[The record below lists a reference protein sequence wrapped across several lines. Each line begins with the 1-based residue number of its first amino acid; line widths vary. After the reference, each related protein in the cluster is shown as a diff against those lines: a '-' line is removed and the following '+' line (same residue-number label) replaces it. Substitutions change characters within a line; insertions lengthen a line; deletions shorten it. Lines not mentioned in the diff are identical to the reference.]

1 MRKHFTDI
9 WRVSLLLGWLILAA
23 LLLYPLRT
31 IIAASFKSNADGHF
45 TLQHYVDVF
54 TKHIYYHDL
63 INTFIGGFGGMIG
76 SLVLGV
82 ALAALVTR
90 FKVRGPTVI
99 SSLAVIALVTPPFI
113 GAYAWIILLGYDG
126 VIRQALL
133 SIGIPCPTI
142 YGAGGVIF
150 VFSLKF
156 FPYVFLIVSAALR
169 NVNSSLEE
177 AAELL
182 GMPPGQRFWKV
193 TLRLIAPAVS
203 ASGLLTFIL
212 SVADFGTPRFIGHDF
227 QTLSTQAY
235 ILFSSETGENPGMA
249 STISLVLLAIS
260 LVLVLGQRWFV
271 RHDLSQGSK
280 SRPRPPREM
289 SLGTSILVH
298 GVCYL
303 IAVVGVL
310 PMITVFVESFRK
322 KNGPVFMPGFSLDSY
337 RQVLGEVPVAIENSL
352 LYAGVA
358 VVGIVIVGT
367 VLGYIIVRKRNF
379 FSTALDAALTIPYIV
394 PGIVMGI
401 AYAASFNTGAIA
413 ITGTATI
420 IILQLFIRRLPYAMR
435 AMIAALQQVSPS
447 IEDAAISLGYS
458 PLKVLL
464 RVTVPLIGPGILAGA
479 IMSFITAINE
489 LSATLV
495 LYVGNTVTMPVQ
507 IFELVDQGEYGTA
520 SALSSI
526 LLLVTTILVYIA
538 FRVGGGRQMM

>member
-1 MRKHFTDI
+1 MRHFRFDI
-9 WRVSLLLGWLILAA
+9 WRFFLIVGWVILAA

-31 IIAASFKSNADGHF
+31 IVVASFKDNDDGHF
-45 TLQHYVDVF
+45 TLGHYFAVF
-54 TKHIYYHDL
+54 TRHIYYHDL
-63 INTFIGGFGGMIG
+63 INTFIGGLGGMIG
-76 SLVLGV
+76 SLILGV
-82 ALAALVTR
+82 ALATLVTR
-90 FKVRGPTVI
+90 FKVRGGSI
-99 SSLAVIALVTPPFI
+99 IASLAVIALVTPPFI

-133 SIGIPCPTI
+133 SVGIPFPDI

-169 NVNSSLEE
+169 NINASLEE

-182 GMPPGQRFWKV
+182 GMPPWQRFWKV
-193 TLRLIAPAVS
+193 TLRLVAPAVS
-203 ASGLLTFIL
+203 AAGLLTFIL

-249 STISLVLLAIS
+249 STISIVLLVIS
-260 LVLVLGQRWFV
+260 LLLVFSQRWFA

-280 SRPRPPREM
+280 SRPHAPRAM
-289 SLGTSILVH
+289 SWSLSTLVH
-298 GVCYL
+298 GICYGITL
-303 IAVVGVL
+303 LGIL
-310 PMITVFVESFRK
+310 PMITVFIESFRK
-322 KNGPVFMPGFSLDSY
+322 TNGPVFVPGFSLQSY
-337 RQVLGEVPVAIENSL
+337 RQVIGEVPLAIENSL
-352 LYAGVA
+352 LYAFIA
-358 VVGIVIVGT
+358 VMAIVIVGT
-367 VLGYIIVRKRNF
+367 ILGYIIVRKRSV
-379 FSTALDAALTIPYIV
+379 FSTSLDAALTIPYIV

-435 AMIAALQQVSPS
+435 SMIASLQQVSPS
-447 IEDAAISLGYS
+447 IEDAAVSLGYS
-458 PLKVLL
+458 PLRVLW
-464 RVTVPLIGPGILAGA
+464 RVTVPLIAPGILAGA
-479 IMSFITAINE
+479 IMSFVTAMNE

-520 SALSSI
+520 SALASI
-526 LLLVTTILVYIA
+526 LLLATSVLVYIA